1 LSKKKFFS
9 FFLILALCAFL
20 CICAASHT
28 APRIKHPCTQAYTP
42 GHGSIQ
48 GDVDVEY
55 FTKIDK
61 RFAIGADANGKAV
74 FKDPD
79 AAYDALVETNK
90 DGIALIRK
98 ECHLPPFSK
107 KYYKPYGN
115 LGWQVTGG
123 TQKARRQAAFV
134 SSFVDIYEN
143 SFE

>member
-1 LSKKKFFS
+1 MSKKRVLP
-9 FFLILALCAFL
+9 FFLILALCAVL
-20 CICAASHT
+20 CIYAASRT

-42 GHGSIQ
+42 GRGNIQ

-61 RFAIGADANGKAV
+61 RFAIGADADGKAV

-79 AAYDALVETNK
+79 AAYAALVETNK

-98 ECHLPPFSK
+98 EFHLPPLSK
-107 KYYKPYGN
+107 RYYKPYGN

-123 TQKARRQAAFV
+123 TKKARRQGDFV